1 MDGAGRVVGVVGA
14 RGGVGATTFAA
25 ALAATLAAVLAAD
38 PGDRRAAVAPVRA
51 APAGPEAPGWTS
63 DGRPA
68 VALVDL
74 DGAGAG
80 LDVHLGIE
88 GAGGLR
94 WADLADARGEVPGV
108 ELAALLPTWSGVVV
122 LSGDRW
128 RPGPAPPEVVADVLD
143 ALVGCHRVVVTD
155 LGRREV
161 LDGGP
166 GPRRCDTV
174 LVVSG
179 RDVGS
184 VAGVVALRDP
194 LRDVVADVRLVV
206 GGPAPGGLGPLEVAH
221 VVDLPVA
228 ATLPVDRRL
237 PGLVERGGGPVVRG
251 RGALARRL
259 AGLARDVV

>member
-1 MDGAGRVVGVVGA
+1 MEAAGRVVGVVGA
-14 RGGVGATTFAA
+14 RGGVGATTLAA
-25 ALAATLAAVLAAD
+25 ALASALAAA
-38 PGDRRAAVAPVRA
+38 PGPWRAGGPPRRAAMR
-51 APAGPEAPGWTS
+51 PEAPGRAG
-63 DGRPA
+63 DDRPG

-74 DGAGAG
+74 DGAAAG
-80 LDVHLGIE
+80 LDVHLGVE
-88 GAGGLR
+88 DAGGLR
-94 WADLADARGEVPGV
+94 WADLSDARGEVPGV
-108 ELAALLPTWSGVVV
+108 ELAALLPTWSGAVV

-128 RPGPAPPEVVADVLD
+128 RPGPAPPDIVADVLD
-143 ALVGCHRVVVTD
+143 ALVGCHRAVVVD

-174 LVVSG
+174 LVFSG
-179 RDVGS
+179 RDVVS
-184 VAGVVALRDP
+184 VAGVVALREP

-237 PGLVERGGGPVVRG
+237 PGLVERGVGPVVRG
-251 RGALARRL
+251 RGALGRRL
-259 AGLARDVV
+259 AGLARDVG

>member
-14 RGGVGATTFAA
+14 RGGVGATTLAA
-25 ALAATLAAVLAAD
+25 ALASALATL
-38 PGDRRAAVAPVRA
+38 GDRRAAGPPPRRA
-51 APAGPEAPGWTS
+51 AIARTGARWS
-63 DGRPA
+63 DGRPG

-88 GAGGLR
+88 DAGGLR
-94 WADLADARGEVPGV
+94 WADLSDARGEVPGV

-128 RPGPAPPEVVADVLD
+128 RPGPAPPDVVADVLD
-143 ALVGCHRVVVTD
+143 ALVGCHHVVVVD

-161 LDGGP
+161 LEGGP

-179 RDVGS
+179 RDVVS

-237 PGLVERGGGPVVRG
+237 PGLVERGVGPVVRG

-259 AGLARDVV
+259 AALARDVA